1 MSVPMADPSGSPVT
15 QVLARFGPDG
25 GPTDE
30 LIMLVYGELRALARA
45 WMAREPAGH
54 TLPPTAL
61 VHEAYLRLVTDPD
74 MKWENRRHF
83 FGAAAEAMRRIL
95 IERAR
100 RVSRQRR
107 GGDQERV
114 ELNEELVPDRA
125 GQMDEILLVNDALDE
140 LEAQDAQMAQVV
152 KLRYFGGLTVEET
165 AAALDLSPRSV
176 NRNWTAARAWLKR
189 RIEQ

>member
-1 MSVPMADPSGSPVT
+1 MADPGASPVT
-15 QVLARFGPDG
+15 RLLGRMGPDG

-30 LIMLVYGELRALARA
+30 LIEAVYGELRALARA

-83 FGAAAEAMRRIL
+83 FAAAAEAMRRIL

-100 RVSRQRR
+100 RVSRQKR

-114 ELNEELVPDRA
+114 ELIDDLVPGADPQA
-125 GQMDEILLVNDALDE
+125 EEVLLVHDALDE
-140 LEAQDAQMAQVV
+140 LAAQDPQMAEVV
-152 KLRYFGGLTVEET
+152 KMRYFGGLTVEET
-165 AAALDLSPRSV
+165 AQAMDLSPRSV
-176 NRNWTAARAWLKR
+176 NRSWTAARAWLKR
-189 RIEQ
+189 RIKQ

>member
-1 MSVPMADPSGSPVT
+1 MSASMTDPTGSPVT

-30 LIMLVYGELRALARA
+30 LITLVYAELRALARA

-61 VHEAYLRLVTDPD
+61 VHEAYLRLVTDPG
-74 MKWENRRHF
+74 MKWDNRRHF
-83 FGAAAEAMRRIL
+83 FAAAAEAMRRIL

-100 RVSRQRR
+100 RVSRQKR

-114 ELNEELVPDRA
+114 ELHEELVPDQD
-125 GQMDEILLVNDALDE
+125 GQIDEVLLVHDALDE

-152 KLRYFGGLTVEET
+152 KMRYFGGLTVEET

-176 NRNWTAARAWLKR
+176 NRSWTAARAWLKR
-189 RIEQ
+189 RMKE